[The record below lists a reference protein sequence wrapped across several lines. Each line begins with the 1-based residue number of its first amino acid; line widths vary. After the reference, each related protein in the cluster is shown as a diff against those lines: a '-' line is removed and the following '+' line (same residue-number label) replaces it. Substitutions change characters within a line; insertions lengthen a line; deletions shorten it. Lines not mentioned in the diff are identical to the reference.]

1 MILEA
6 AITFFAE
13 RGFSAQ
19 TRELAERLGISEPL
33 IYRYFPTK
41 DALIERVYRE
51 VIESRW
57 DAEWASLLQDRRR
70 PLRQRL
76 VDLYERYL
84 DAIDDGIWIR
94 IVMYA
99 SLDGLDMTRLYI
111 KGHVEGLMGII
122 ATELRAS
129 LELDQEV
136 DPELIWHL
144 HSTFVYYLIRK
155 HIHSTP
161 VAETHS
167 AVVAITVN
175 AFLDGLRRGTRAART
190 RPPAAQVK
198 ASARRRSISGLPVPA
213 GSRTSTST
221 G

>member
-1 MILEA
+1 MILDA
-6 AITFFAE
+6 AIQFFAE
-13 RGFSAQ
+13 KGFAAQ

-41 DALIERVYRE
+41 DALIQQVFQE

-57 DAEWASLLQDRRR
+57 DADWARLLLDRRI

-76 VDLYERYL
+76 VDFYQRYL

-99 SLDGLDMTRLYI
+99 SLDGLDMTRQYI
-111 KGHVEGLMGII
+111 TGHVDDVMGII
-122 ATELRAS
+122 AAELRAS
-129 LELDQEV
+129 MGLDQEV

-144 HSTFVYYLIRK
+144 QSTFVYYLVRK

-161 VAETHS
+161 VAEDHS
-167 AVVAITVN
+167 AVVAMAVN
-175 AFLDGLRRGTRAART
+175 AFVDGLPTGTRST
-190 RPPAAQVK
+190 
-198 ASARRRSISGLPVPA
+198 RRRHAVDRIGPTA
-213 GSRTSTST
+213 GA
-221 G
+221 